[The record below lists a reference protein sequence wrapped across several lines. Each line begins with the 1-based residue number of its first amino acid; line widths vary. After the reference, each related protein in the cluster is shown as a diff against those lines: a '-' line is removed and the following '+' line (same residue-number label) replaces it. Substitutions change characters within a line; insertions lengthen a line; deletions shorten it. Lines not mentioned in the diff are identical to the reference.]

1 MSYLCEP
8 LVESHGLVA
17 SILGQVQVRSTAK
30 LFFNHQGLKK
40 SERFKYNTLNILL
53 VESNRLFWIFV
64 DLDCKKIQNCTS
76 SGTVLERIF
85 VSKSGLMVLVSVV
98 TLSAVLQCNRG
109 RWNLKMKFATTK
121 RPHSC

>member
-40 SERFKYNTLNILL
+40 LERLKYNTFNILN
-53 VESNRLFWIFV
+53 VESSRLFLVFV

-76 SGTVLERIF
+76 SGKVLGRIF
-85 VSKSGLMVLVSVV
+85 VSKSGLFV
-98 TLSAVLQCNRG
+98 
-109 RWNLKMKFATTK
+109 
-121 RPHSC
+121 PI